1 MVVKLEW
8 HRKLHH
14 SRRSAS
20 QRCGP
25 RGVFN
30 LVNGDG
36 ATVGQ
41 RIAAHPTSIWCP
53 LLALR
58 AGVLVAKAA
67 ADWPARAPELGQIG
81 PHPFR
86 RRHQVL
92 AAGGHPGGGQSCQAP
107 TRMLVHRSQ
116 QERAFASA
124 KAAAGAV
131 KVGDPRDPQ
140 TTMGPVVNEAQFK
153 NVQRLIGSGI
163 EAGAT
168 LVTGG
173 LGCPDGL
180 SRGY

>member
-1 MVVKLEW
+1 
-8 HRKLHH
+8 
-14 SRRSAS
+14 
-20 QRCGP
+20 
-25 RGVFN
+25 
-30 LVNGDG
+30 
-36 ATVGQ
+36 
-41 RIAAHPTSIWCP
+41 
-53 LLALR
+53 
-58 AGVLVAKAA
+58 
-67 ADWPARAPELGQIG
+67 
-81 PHPFR
+81 
-86 RRHQVL
+86 
-92 AAGGHPGGGQSCQAP
+92 
-107 TRMLVHRSQ
+107 MLVHRSQ